1 MGDLIMPIRRIPLDQ
16 VYCCQQADDYPSTL
30 TIGNFCLIL
39 FTDTYMLAVMA
50 SGLFLHQYCKVQHLA
65 GRTNVASPGSRLR
78 QGPCAIHTTSA
89 VEMFLLGY
97 GKVLA
102 ARSSA
107 TSAAFILSNLQSLG
121 AL

>member
-16 VYCCQQADDYPSTL
+16 VYCCQQDDDYPSTL

-102 ARSSA
+102 AGSDPAWS
-107 TSAAFILSNLQSLG
+107 
-121 AL
+121 